1 MKTEVSRHAAVRSA
15 INRALDRRRGL
26 RLLVCAFV
34 LSFVCLPSNAQ
45 VTELTK
51 QAVAELRAQY
61 PTFKLSSE
69 AQQCV
74 DSKLVDPECELAIRD
89 EMDVFVAKKQLS
101 EDKKQLEFVAKV
113 GRSIDVVVALS
124 QLGMFVDHGVVPNAK
139 ADYMAKVQ
147 SGPKFDARTRE
158 FIEEFLAWRKRN
170 PSPSQNP
177 YRSRLI
183 QLAKSELEIVDAAI
197 PTIAD
202 KKYRED
208 FAEFRQMALQIY
220 NGYLGSIR

>member
-1 MKTEVSRHAAVRSA
+1 MTEVSWHAAARSG
-15 INRALDRRRGL
+15 IKRALGGRRGL
-26 RLLVCAFV
+26 RLLAHAYV
-34 LSFVCLPSNAQ
+34 LSLVCVQAHAQ
-45 VTELTK
+45 VTEPTRK
-51 QAVAELRAQY
+51 AVAELRAMY
-61 PTFKLSSE
+61 PTFKLSPE

-74 DSKLVDPECELAIRD
+74 EGKLIDPECDVAIR
-89 EMDVFVAKKQLS
+89 EEVDVFVERKQL
-101 EDKKQLEFVAKV
+101 DDRNRQLEIVEKV

-158 FIEEFLAWRKRN
+158 FIEEVLAWRKRN
-170 PSPSQNP
+170 PSLTQNP

-183 QLAKSELEIVDAAI
+183 QLAKSELEIVDTSI

-208 FAEFRQMALQIY
+208 FVEFRKTALQIY
-220 NGYLGSIR
+220 NGYLSTTR